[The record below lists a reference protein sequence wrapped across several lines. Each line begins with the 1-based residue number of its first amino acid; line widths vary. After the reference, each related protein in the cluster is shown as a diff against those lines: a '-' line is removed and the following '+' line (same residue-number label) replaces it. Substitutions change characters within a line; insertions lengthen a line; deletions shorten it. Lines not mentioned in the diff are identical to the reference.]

1 VSRRR
6 RVRGYTVEITNKV
19 INMVM
24 VIRDPVKERK
34 RSFRTWSVSNSRGRT
49 VQVRVALMTEE
60 HTTLGRKVKQTFGPA
75 GVRELLR
82 SMNSDRGAR
91 GRRLR

>member
-19 INMVM
+19 INMV
-24 VIRDPVKERK
+24 VRDPVKERK
-34 RSFRTWSVSNSRGRT
+34 RSFRTWSVNNSRGRT
-49 VQVRVALMTEE
+49 AQVRVALTTEE